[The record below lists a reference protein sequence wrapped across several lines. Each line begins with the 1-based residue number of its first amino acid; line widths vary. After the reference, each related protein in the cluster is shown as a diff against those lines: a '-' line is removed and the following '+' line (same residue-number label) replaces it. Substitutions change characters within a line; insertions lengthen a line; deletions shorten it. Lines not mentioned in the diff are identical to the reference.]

1 MRHLQNNHTDLVILH
16 LIYQLRHQPFCLLQA
31 AWLYVLCQHGIGYIQ
46 RNHHFHSLAFYRL
59 QFGTKLRACQQYREQ
74 PDSRKT
80 NQNFTSGRYLETSGI
95 SCAIS
100 IGSPN
105 LRMAFLLR

>member
-59 QFGTKLRACQQYREQ
+59 QFGTKLRTCQQYREQ
-74 PDSRKT
+74 PDSRK
-80 NQNFTSGRYLETSGI
+80 NQPKLHIRTVFGNIRH
-95 SCAIS
+95 
-100 IGSPN
+100 
-105 LRMAFLLR
+105 